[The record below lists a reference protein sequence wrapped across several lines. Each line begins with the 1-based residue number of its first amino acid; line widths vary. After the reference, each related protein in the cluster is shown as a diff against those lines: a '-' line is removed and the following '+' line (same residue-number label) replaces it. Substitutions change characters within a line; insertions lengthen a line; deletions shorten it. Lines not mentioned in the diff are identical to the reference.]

1 MSMLFCSSK
10 LYQIVRNCISSKVV
24 LILIFQHTPK
34 RRNRLVLVCFF
45 LYAFKSFYK
54 AFPKAS
60 TAQNIIQNVH
70 WPSIALLGKKS
81 FLPQWRVAEQNLF
94 MMTKINYQNSIR
106 LFLQWQTII
115 WQGRQER
122 KIEKPDRKRWG
133 RYIREKSHMGKEKWT
148 FGSAKYECKE
158 EFRSRGRE
166 PMKESVPWSL
176 LITE

>member
-24 LILIFQHTPK
+24 LILIFQHTSK

-94 MMTKINYQNSIR
+94 MMTKINYKQHSLVFAMTNDNMAR
-106 LFLQWQTII
+106 KT
-115 WQGRQER
+115 GKKDRETRQEALGKVHKR
-122 KIEKPDRKRWG
+122 KITYGKREMNVW
-133 RYIREKSHMGKEKWT
+133 IS
-148 FGSAKYECKE
+148 
-158 EFRSRGRE
+158 
-166 PMKESVPWSL
+166 
-176 LITE
+176 